1 MDIMAVT
8 TESNKLAV
16 EADARKPAMKLK
28 TSRTHICKNN
38 TTKTEL
44 VQFE

>member
-1 MDIMAVT
+1 MDIMAVI
-8 TESNKLAV
+8 TEANKPTV

-38 TTKTEL
+38 TTKTDL